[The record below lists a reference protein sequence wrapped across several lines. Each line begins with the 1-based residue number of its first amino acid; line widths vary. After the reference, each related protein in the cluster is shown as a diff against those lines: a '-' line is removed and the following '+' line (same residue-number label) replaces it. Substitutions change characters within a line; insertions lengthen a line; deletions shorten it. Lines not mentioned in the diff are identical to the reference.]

1 MAGKSNP
8 HPHPAN
14 HPPSTCIISGKVHG
28 TEKMHLLDK
37 VLSVVGKTLCVTLL
51 FSMLSQIISAKPS
64 MESPQNMNSESIM
77 EKADLISI
85 QIIR

>member
-14 HPPSTCIISGKVHG
+14 LPPSTCIISGKVHS

-37 VLSVVGKTLCVTLL
+37 VLSVVGKTLFITLL
-51 FSMLSQIISAKPS
+51 SLMLSQIISAKPS
-64 MESPQNMNSESIM
+64 MENPQTMNSESIM